1 MQSAAAASDNVANQ
15 NTNPA
20 QVVGDNEQDESCDVQ
35 LTEEANI
42 APPLKTQ
49 LSLKKKNY
57 EEPRHDLE
65 MGLPVVDDNPK
76 KQNKD

>member
-1 MQSAAAASDNVANQ
+1 M
-15 NTNPA
+15 
-20 QVVGDNEQDESCDVQ
+20 Q

-76 KQNKD
+76 KQNKDQALSFEDSKLWTVSEGRVDDVQKPEVSVHGS